1 MKLRCGPAQP
11 LMRQLSVA
19 SGATVGIA
27 ICITTLLTGCA
38 QSGTPSDGVRN
49 SAAVHPLPGYPV
61 PTSSTCGPAYLLV
74 VSGEI
79 RDLGVVCGPFGSLS
93 PEPLGILHLNPGQT
107 FELESNNPY
116 APQQQFPL
124 PYSDDSAVVLRTPA
138 TDHDLIGHYEARDP
152 GTATLSAATPACRGG
167 LLVTSSAPSTKGRS
181 TLQKHHE
188 PAPSSATSSQN
199 PKTRELPPRAC
210 PVLRVIV
217 AN

>member
-1 MKLRCGPAQP
+1 MKLRCGLARP

-19 SGATVGIA
+19 SGATVGIT
-27 ICITTLLTGCA
+27 ICIAALLTGCA
-38 QSGTPSDGVRN
+38 QSGTPSAGVRSN
-49 SAAVHPLPGYPV
+49 TAIGPLPGYPV
-61 PTSSTCGPAYLLV
+61 PTSSTCGPAYSLV

-93 PEPLGILHLNPGQT
+93 PEPLGILHLHPGQT

-124 PYSDDSAVVLRTPA
+124 PYSDDSRVVMRTPA
-138 TDHDLIGHYEARDP
+138 TAHDLIGHYEARDP

-167 LLVTSSAPSTKGRS
+167 LLVTSSAPNTKGRS

-188 PAPSSATSSQN
+188 PAPSSETSSQG
-199 PKTRELPPRAC
+199 PRSRDLPPRVC